1 MLREVDPAALQDHEL
16 EQFITEIEE
25 VLKNNVDH
33 REPLPVSTSSLDHRE
48 SLPVSTSS
56 LDRWEAG
63 FVPEKR
69 PPNPRPELKKPSLPV
84 TPDFG
89 ALISKDKL
97 CVVTP
102 PAESQTVPVFPTRTE
117 SSPEQE
123 TQDPDLQQALA
134 TSNDP
139 FMESILFPDHPG
151 SFPVVDDSRVAEAL
165 LGLPVDHSL
174 GRETYATSV
183 AYSYDPSL
191 AASGTDL
198 VREGQEGVVLG
209 ELSWKID
216 WACSHLRISKGES
229 PTDTAYL
236 KRDGLLSGKM
246 RSLYTTLYFSD
257 SHDPRYRLA
266 SVLAQCML
274 SCGSYHG
281 QVDVVYTYIGEE
293 HTRLLRAKF
302 KISSACI
309 CRLHRSMPFKRFFQT
324 NEQSQTV

>member
-1 MLREVDPAALQDHEL
+1 MLREVDPAALQDQEL

-33 REPLPVSTSSLDHRE
+33 RVSSPVTTVTTSSLA
-48 SLPVSTSS
+48 S
-56 LDRWEAG
+56 WEAG

-69 PPNPRPELKKPSLPV
+69 PPNPRPESKKPSLPV

-102 PAESQTVPVFPTRTE
+102 PVESQTVPVFPTRTE
-117 SSPEQE
+117 PSPEQE
-123 TQDPDLQQALA
+123 TRDPDLQQALA

-139 FMESILFPDHPG
+139 FMESILFPDQPV

-165 LGLPVDHSL
+165 LGVPVDHSL
-174 GRETYATSV
+174 GREPYATSV

-216 WACSHLRISKGES
+216 WACSQLRISKGES

-236 KRDGLLSGKM
+236 KRDWVTGKIG
-246 RSLYTTLYFSD
+246 SLYMYDRLIFLTVTIQGT
-257 SHDPRYRLA
+257 YRLA

-274 SCGSYHG
+274 PCCSCHG
-281 QVDVVYTYIGEE
+281 QVDVVYTY
-293 HTRLLRAKF
+293 RRRAHKVVTC
-302 KISSACI
+302 KI
-309 CRLHRSMPFKRFFQT
+309 Q
-324 NEQSQTV
+324 NQ